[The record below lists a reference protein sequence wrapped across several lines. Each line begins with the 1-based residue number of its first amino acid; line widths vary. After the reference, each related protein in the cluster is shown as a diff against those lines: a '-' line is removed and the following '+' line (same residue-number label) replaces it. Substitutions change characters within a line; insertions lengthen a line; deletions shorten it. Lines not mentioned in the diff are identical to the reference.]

1 MLRTKNKLTVLHDD
15 NSTFADYSNES
26 LDFDRDF
33 FTMELSAASDY
44 LYIGFTKPISEIFFE
59 IKNPNTVTATLD
71 GEFYNGTTWTDLVGL
86 YDETRSFKRSGYI
99 TWDRNQTDEA
109 QVAVNSSTKNWV
121 RFRPSVDLSV
131 TIFAGINIIFASDR
145 DLKGE
150 FFEIGQFLPKGADS
164 HILTHVAA
172 RDEIIQYLRNGG
184 HFKQDLNTGRLKD
197 ITAFDLLDLGQ
208 IKQPAINLTLS
219 KIFSNASDQV
229 DDNWSEKA
237 SHYRS
242 LYNASMKL
250 FYLDIDSDDD
260 GKQDDEERMAPA
272 GSRIIRR

>member
-131 TIFAGINIIFASDR
+131 TIFAGINIIFSSDR